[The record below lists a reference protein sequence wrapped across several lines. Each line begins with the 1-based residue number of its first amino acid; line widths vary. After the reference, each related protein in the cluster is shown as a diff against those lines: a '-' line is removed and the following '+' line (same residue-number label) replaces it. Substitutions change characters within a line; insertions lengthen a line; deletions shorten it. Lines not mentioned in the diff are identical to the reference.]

1 MLTLRRMTLSSNKR
15 RTLKMCQLLTRLTFA
30 IIALASAFAF
40 AGSPAFAADITLYK
54 NPQCGC
60 CEEYANYLRRNGFSV
75 TVKPTHELTP
85 MSREA
90 GIPDDFQ
97 GCHLAFIDN
106 YVVSGHVPVNTVN
119 RLLRERPNIKG
130 VTLPGMP
137 QGSPGMSGDK
147 TAPFAIYEIGPGQ
160 PKVYAFE

>member
-1 MLTLRRMTLSSNKR
+1 M
-15 RTLKMCQLLTRLTFA
+15 LTRLAVA
-30 IIALASAFAF
+30 IIAVAGAFTV
-40 AGSPAFAADITLYK
+40 AGTPAFAADVTLYK

-60 CEEYANYLRRNGFSV
+60 CEAYAEYLRRNGFSV

-90 GIPDDFQ
+90 GIPDNFQ
-97 GCHLAFIDN
+97 GCHLAFIEG

-119 RLLRERPNIKG
+119 RLLRERPDIKG

-137 QGSPGMSGDK
+137 MGSPGMSGDK
-147 TAPFAIYEIGPGQ
+147 TAPFTIYEIGPGQ
-160 PKVYAFE
+160 PKAYAFE